1 MKRREFLVLTQSAA
15 LGLLASSA
23 MADTRTSGRFK
34 AVAFDAFPILDPRPV
49 FETVEKLFPGKGA
62 ALSNVWKARQFEYMW
77 LRSLEGQYADFETVT
92 ADALVFA
99 AKATGV
105 ELTTDA
111 KTTLPNAYFNLKA
124 FPDVAPALAR
134 MKELGLTICFL
145 SNATERILRSGLKNS
160 GLTTMFDA
168 VISTDTVKAY
178 KPEPRAY
185 QLGVDVLKLRK
196 DQILFVAF
204 AGWDAA
210 GAKAF
215 GYPTYWLNRLGSP
228 AEELGPGADAT
239 GRTMGDLVR
248 FIESSR

>member
-1 MKRREFLVLTQSAA
+1 MKRRDFLVLAESAA

-23 MADTRTSGRFK
+23 VADSRASAQFK

-49 FETVEKLFPGKGA
+49 FETAEQLFPGKGA
-62 ALSNVWKARQFEYMW
+62 ALSNVWKTRQFEYMW
-77 LRSLEGQYADFETVT
+77 LRSLEGKYADFETVT

-105 ELTTDA
+105 ELTADA
-111 KTTLPNAYFNLKA
+111 KTTLTNAYFNLTA

-134 MKELGLTICFL
+134 MKELGLAISFL

-160 GLTTMFDA
+160 SLTTMFDA
-168 VISTDTVKAY
+168 VISTDVLKAY
-178 KPEPRAY
+178 KPDPRAY
-185 QLGVDVLKLRK
+185 QLGVDTLKLRK

-228 AEELGPGADAT
+228 AEELGPGADAS
-239 GRTMGDLVR
+239 GRSMADLVH